1 MKSKNTIE
9 IDNGLTSDVS
19 QNIQNNS
26 ESNANRINDVKYVVL
41 KRTICAK
48 CGTATV
54 GILLYSVRKNTIDCL
69 AVGEQYRGCGIATE
83 LVRRALKILDCS
95 RPVYVNTFPMGDEKG
110 KAAHALYKK
119 FGFRPSEEIGLEYG
133 RTVQKFVRSPFG
145 GKQ

>member
-54 GILLYSVRKNTIDCL
+54 GILL
-69 AVGEQYRGCGIATE
+69 
-83 LVRRALKILDCS
+83 
-95 RPVYVNTFPMGDEKG
+95 
-110 KAAHALYKK
+110 
-119 FGFRPSEEIGLEYG
+119 
-133 RTVQKFVRSPFG
+133 
-145 GKQ
+145 